1 MSVIAKTTQD
11 RGPLVGILLAA
22 GRGSRFDA
30 SGINN
35 KLLALVNGQAVAVQS
50 AANLRVHVDHL
61 IVVTKPN
68 ANVLQQAFSDLDA
81 QLCECV
87 DAELG
92 MGHSLAHGVAM
103 AQRLFAPRA
112 VLLALADMPFIRR
125 ETFARLAALANLSA
139 LTDSGEHADRAEVP
153 DRPEVADP
161 AEVVN
166 ADERA
171 DLANIIAAPRFEG
184 QRGHPV
190 LFGHQHFA
198 ALMAS
203 RGDTGAS
210 QLLRG
215 PNVQWVDVADAG
227 VVRDIDRPAD
237 LLEPT

>member
-1 MSVIAKTTQD
+1 MGLIAKTTLD

-30 SGINN
+30 LGINN

-61 IVVTKPN
+61 IVVTQPN
-68 ANVLQQAFSDLDA
+68 AEALRQAFSDLDA

-112 VLLALADMPFIRR
+112 VMIALADMPYIRR
-125 ETFARLAALANLSA
+125 ETLARLAALA
-139 LTDSGEHADRAEVP
+139 DSGAKADAAKL
-153 DRPEVADP
+153 ADP
-161 AEVVN
+161 AEVAN
-166 ADERA
+166 TDERP
-171 DLANIIAAPRFEG
+171 DLANVIAAPRFEG

-198 ALMAS
+198 ALMTS

-210 QLLRG
+210 QLLRS